1 MAQFY
6 LEFKSRAID
15 TFQQQWY
22 VNVETSYSLNL
33 YTYFKTCFEQEQ
45 YLNELLPKYRVAL
58 SKLRLA
64 SNKLKIVTGRYAVN
78 EVNREQRICTL
89 CVLREIEDDF
99 HFVIKCPAYSAI
111 RSKYISHYFIEN
123 LASLIMFFFYS
134 HHILVL

>member
-1 MAQFY
+1 MKHLPENCYELHVRQIQCLGCSNTRMKCMVSLTHNGTFY
-6 LEFKSRAID
+6 LELKSRAID

-64 SNKLKIVTGRYAVN
+64 SNKLNIITG
-78 EVNREQRICTL
+78 
-89 CVLREIEDDF
+89 
-99 HFVIKCPAYSAI
+99 
-111 RSKYISHYFIEN
+111 
-123 LASLIMFFFYS
+123 
-134 HHILVL
+134 

>member
-1 MAQFY
+1 MVSLTHNGTFY
-6 LEFKSRAID
+6 LELKSRAID

-45 YLNELLPKYRVAL
+45 YLNELPPKYRVAL

-111 RSKYISHYFIEN
+111 RSKYISH
-123 LASLIMFFFYS
+123 
-134 HHILVL
+134 